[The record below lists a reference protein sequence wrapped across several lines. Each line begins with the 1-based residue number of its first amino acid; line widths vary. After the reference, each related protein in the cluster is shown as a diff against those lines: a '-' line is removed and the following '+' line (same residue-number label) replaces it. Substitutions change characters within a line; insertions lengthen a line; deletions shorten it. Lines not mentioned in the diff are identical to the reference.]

1 MSILP
6 DLSVMSHDQL
16 IALVMAQRTAS
27 KGKLTIKVGQKGNI
41 CIYGLGR
48 FPVSLYRSQMERL
61 LDEEETIRA
70 FIQANV
76 ADLAVK
82 V

>member
-6 DLSVMSHDQL
+6 DLSVMSQADL

-27 KGKLTIKVGQKGNI
+27 QGKLTIKVGEKGNI

-48 FPVSLYRSQMERL
+48 FPLSLYRSQMERL
-61 LDEEETIRA
+61 LAEADRIKA
-70 FIQANV
+70 FIQAN
-76 ADLAVK
+76 ASSLAVK
-82 V
+82 S